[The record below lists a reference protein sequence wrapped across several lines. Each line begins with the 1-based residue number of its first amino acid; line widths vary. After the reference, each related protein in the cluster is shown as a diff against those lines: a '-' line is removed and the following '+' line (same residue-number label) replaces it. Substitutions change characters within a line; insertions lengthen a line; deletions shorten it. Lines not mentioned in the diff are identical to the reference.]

1 MIEIIGGGRALRVCD
16 LCGGV
21 DDHPRHALA
30 GGDRGAYPSPAADVV
45 RRVSAAVADLDPAH
59 GDRLLADLMDTGGQD
74 RHIDCC
80 RAAGCPTGQ
89 CDRAPDLRGAELLT
103 ALTGGS

>member
-1 MIEIIGGGRALRVCD
+1 MINIIGGGRALRVCD

-30 GGDRGAYPSPAADVV
+30 GGDAGAYAAPQGDVI
-45 RRVSAAVADLDPAH
+45 RKVSAAVADLDPREA
-59 GDRLLADLMDTGGQD
+59 DRLLSDLMDTGGQD

-80 RAAGCPTGQ
+80 RAAGCPTGD
-89 CDRAPDLRGAELLT
+89 CDAAPDLRGAELLT
-103 ALTGGS
+103 ALTERG